1 MGAHGAVASAELG
14 EAVTAAVLADYR
26 RAPIAE
32 PLRAMLAY
40 LERVT
45 LAPGEL
51 GPADVQA
58 LKAAGVTKA
67 AAHDALLVAYCF
79 NQINRVADVLGWEVV
94 SPGAFAKTAKQLLRF
109 GYLLPFHRGD

>member
-1 MGAHGAVASAELG
+1 M
-14 EAVTAAVLADYR
+14 TAAVLADYR
-26 RAPIAE
+26 SAPIAE

-45 LAPGEL
+45 LGEVGPGD
-51 GPADVQA
+51 AQA

-79 NQINRVADVLGWEVV
+79 NQINRIADVLGWEVV
-94 SPGAFAKTAKQLLRF
+94 SPAAFAKTAKQLLRF
-109 GYLLPFHRGD
+109 GYLLPFHRDE